1 MAESINLYDWKSTKP
16 LFGGLFSQLEVP
28 QIFQVNN
35 KWYCLF
41 CNHPEDWSDEFK
53 KKYNGPI
60 KRGTHY
66 LISDNFDGPW
76 KIAPGSFLTSEAEVE
91 LYAGRILQIEKDY
104 FFMAFLHDDKD
115 GNFIG
120 KISDP
125 IPLSFNSEGIMS
137 LNI

>member
-1 MAESINLYDWKSTKP
+1 M
-16 LFGGLFSQLEVP
+16 
-28 QIFQVNN
+28 
-35 KWYCLF
+35 
-41 CNHPEDWSDEFK
+41 SDKFK
-53 KKYNGPI
+53 QNYNGPI
-60 KRGTHY
+60 RRGTHY

-76 KIAPGSFLTSEAEVE
+76 EIAPGSFLTSETEVE
-91 LYAGRILQIEKDY
+91 LYAGRILQIENNY

-120 KISDP
+120 EICDP